1 MRIAAFL
8 LKAGALGGSLVP
20 AHTELVEIDPDGR
33 HR

>member
-8 LKAGALGGSLVP
+8 LVAGALGGSLVP
-20 AHTELVEIDPDGR
+20 AHADPVEIDPDRR